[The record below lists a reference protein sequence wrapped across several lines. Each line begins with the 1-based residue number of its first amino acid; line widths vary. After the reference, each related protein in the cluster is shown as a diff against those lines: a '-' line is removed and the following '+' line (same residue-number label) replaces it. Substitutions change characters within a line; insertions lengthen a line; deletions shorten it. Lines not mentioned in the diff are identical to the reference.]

1 MVFCQKNAVLNR
13 IKMCLVRMF
22 VLRLAAI
29 QRNWSPAALFN
40 DQIHLGGDQRW
51 RCDKVVVVTLQ
62 LSGKLQNVFIS
73 YSAEKEA

>member
-1 MVFCQKNAVLNR
+1 MPCENV
-13 IKMCLVRMF
+13 F

-40 DQIHLGGDQRW
+40 DQSHLGRDQRW